1 MLEPNLTS
9 PYLIS
14 QLKIK
19 VFHPKDKKMEQPI
32 GKGKGRERVRE
43 GVGADFMS

>member
-1 MLEPNLTS
+1 MLDPTLTS

-14 QLKIK
+14 QLQIK
-19 VFHPKDKKMEQPI
+19 VFHPNESKVEQPI